1 MASATH
7 IARTEGSEE
16 TRELGRALGELLA
29 AGDVVAL
36 EGDLGAGKT
45 VFAQGAAL
53 GLGFD
58 GYVSSPTFVIVNEY
72 AGRLPI
78 YHVDLYRV
86 SSEDELVDLGYR
98 EMFYG
103 DGVAL
108 VEWADRVPGLLPD
121 ERIDIAMRITGETS
135 REIEITGRGERLGG
149 LVAGLGAKRD

>member
-1 MASATH
+1 MSTARH
-7 IARTEGSEE
+7 IARTGSPEE
-16 TRELGRALGELLA
+16 TRRLGAALGALLA

-45 VFAQGAAL
+45 VFTQGAAA

-72 AGRLPI
+72 AGRVPI

-86 SSEDELVDLGYR
+86 SSEDELLDLGYR

-121 ERIDIAMRITGETS
+121 ERIDVAMRITGETS
-135 REIEITGRGERLGG
+135 REIEILGRGERPRG
-149 LVAGLGAKRD
+149 LVAGLGTKSD